1 LKTLPFGLPQRL
13 RLKHNRIQKIKPAK
27 RAIPAMPPM
36 TIPAI
41 APPESRLDALAGMA
55 VCEDFGD

>member
-1 LKTLPFGLPQRL
+1 M
-13 RLKHNRIQKIKPAK
+13 A
-27 RAIPAMPPM
+27 PM

-55 VCEDFGD
+55 VDEDFGD